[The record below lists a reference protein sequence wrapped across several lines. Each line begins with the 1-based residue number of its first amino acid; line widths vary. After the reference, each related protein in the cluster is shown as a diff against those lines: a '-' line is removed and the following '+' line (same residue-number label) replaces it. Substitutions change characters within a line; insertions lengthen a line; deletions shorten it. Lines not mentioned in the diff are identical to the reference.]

1 MKRPKNDD
9 PSLWEPVQAEPTQT
23 TTDELELVR
32 SKQQNRNDQDRKLVT
47 TFSSLA
53 SLRPGRRLHES
64 LPMDP
69 LDRLVRKAKCH
80 PKVVSKVFK
89 VGKFWAKFEK
99 KEPLVGWRGPLHEA
113 LGPGDRRIL

>member
-1 MKRPKNDD
+1 
-9 PSLWEPVQAEPTQT
+9 
-23 TTDELELVR
+23 
-32 SKQQNRNDQDRKLVT
+32 
-47 TFSSLA
+47 
-53 SLRPGRRLHES
+53 
-64 LPMDP
+64 MDP

-89 VGKFWAKFEK
+89 VGKFWTKFEK